1 MKKILLS
8 AALVFAVGVSAQ
20 DYEWQWAKKG
30 GGIKQTNNDLEGV
43 RGFDSEQIVD
53 IVIDEDNNYY
63 YLAFISQGNTQFEG
77 TPIPVYNPQMQV
89 AAGTDIVII
98 STDCEGN
105 LRWTQTIGGGN
116 LDHAY
121 KIVVDNNGGLY
132 VGANFFNNSS
142 STDEYLPPH
151 FSPTDALPVLG
162 VNTGEP
168 NEGYKTIALLKY
180 NTSDGSLAWRV
191 MPQGDV
197 TSALRYAHINQIAI
211 DSEGTIHTLIGF
223 AAGTHLNGQLV
234 VPDTFNSSYKY
245 HIVKFDSQGDVVGI
259 QPLSLEGGLLEHN
272 THFRYDEALQRYYL
286 TGYRNYGATDP
297 LMPLSFNGVSF
308 TEQAYILAF
317 SPTGEQVWRKE
328 IISPSM
334 WSDDRIFDLEIDEN
348 SDLYISG
355 LYYSNN
361 GQYLSTLDDFDFPT
375 NLSGDITYILKLN
388 ASGAVQW
395 ISRPTGYTES
405 SNPNGTS
412 GTQYPLDIAINGNE
426 LAVAVQ
432 GNEEDWGDV
441 FINRPAN
448 HLNDPVLLR
457 LNKETG
463 IAFYRRK

>member
-1 MKKILLS
+1 
-8 AALVFAVGVSAQ
+8 
-20 DYEWQWAKKG
+20 
-30 GGIKQTNNDLEGV
+30 
-43 RGFDSEQIVD
+43 
-53 IVIDEDNNYY
+53 
-63 YLAFISQGNTQFEG
+63 
-77 TPIPVYNPQMQV
+77 
-89 AAGTDIVII
+89 
-98 STDCEGN
+98 
-105 LRWTQTIGGGN
+105 
-116 LDHAY
+116 
-121 KIVVDNNGGLY
+121 
-132 VGANFFNNSS
+132 
-142 STDEYLPPH
+142 
-151 FSPTDALPVLG
+151 
-162 VNTGEP
+162 
-168 NEGYKTIALLKY
+168 
-180 NTSDGSLAWRV
+180 
-191 MPQGDV
+191 
-197 TSALRYAHINQIAI
+197 
-211 DSEGTIHTLIGF
+211 
-223 AAGTHLNGQLV
+223 
-234 VPDTFNSSYKY
+234 

-426 LAVAVQ
+426 LAVAMQ
-432 GNEEDWGDV
+432 GNKEDWGHV
-441 FINRPAN
+441 
-448 HLNDPVLLR
+448 V
-457 LNKETG
+457 
-463 IAFYRRK
+463 